1 MSARRCLA
9 ALAAAICFS
18 PYSWAATHV
27 RCSASAGGLAFG
39 VYNPL
44 SAGGDTS
51 TESLTVTCD
60 AHGNGSA
67 TVSPVVT
74 LSTGLSGSYVTRT
87 MFSGVNPLSYNI
99 YLSTA
104 YNQVVGDGTGGSVVG
119 GTTPF
124 VVVAGG
130 SSVTVTLTFYGLIP
144 ASQNVL
150 PGSYSDLISL
160 TVTY

>member
-1 MSARRCLA
+1 MKIHRTVI
-9 ALAAAICFS
+9 ALAAICLAS
-18 PYSWAATHV
+18 HAWAATHV
-27 RCSASAGGLAFG
+27 RCTATAGGLAFG

-44 SAGGDTS
+44 SALGDAS
-51 TESLTVTCD
+51 TESLSVTCD

-67 TVSPVVT
+67 TVSPILT
-74 LSTGLSGSYVTRT
+74 LSTGLSGSYAIRK
-87 MFSGVNPLSYNI
+87 MFSGVNPLNYNI

-104 YNQVVGDGTGGSVVG
+104 YNQIVGDGTGGSVVG
-119 GTTPF
+119 TTTPF

-130 SSVTVTLTFYGLIP
+130 TSVTVTWTLYGFIP

-150 PGSYSDLISL
+150 PGSYSDTITV